1 MSCDRK
7 IDQVCP
13 HLVLNES
20 LFVGSDRQT
29 IVPLRPVAAVSSI
42 RVFLNNEIE
51 VPSEGVGLSAQSRGT
66 EEGLI
71 DITTGVNDIFRLSI
85 NQKEDQVVVLPPLF
99 GVSMPQ
105 VVVLLNLGFNDEIVF
120 SIVNN
125 KVFFQTTRTGLS
137 ESVFIPD
144 TSTLAAALGFQTNR
158 EYRGRTN
165 IPGWTVV
172 GDPNTLEDR
181 PTKLIVFDEP
191 LDSGSSFVEISY
203 VTVREECRRCGGS
216 GVENDWR
223 YDLAGEAICVR
234 DEPLLIQELT
244 KDFFSVSGSNPFHS
258 WYGTELIEM
267 VGKKLSSGGF
277 AQNFVVS
284 DLYTAFS
291 RWKSV
296 KTQQEERAGQFVS
309 DEEHPQRLLS
319 VDLEQSTVDPTVL
332 FVNVT
337 VMNRSNKQIQLSRGL
352 RLPLPI
358 DLLGTTTQAAQART
372 ARIA

>member
-29 IVPLRPVAAVSSI
+29 IVPERPVAAVSSI
-42 RVFLNNEIE
+42 RVFLNAEIE
-51 VPSEGVGLSAQSRGT
+51 VPFDGVGLSAQSRGT
-66 EEGLI
+66 VEGLI
-71 DITTGVNDIFRLSI
+71 NIRTGVNDTFRLSI

-125 KVFFQTTRTGLS
+125 KVFFQTTLTGLS

-144 TSTLAAALGFQTNR
+144 TSTLATALGIQTNR

-181 PTKLIVFDEP
+181 PTRLIVFNEP
-191 LDSGSSFVEISY
+191 LAGGSEFVEISY
-203 VTVREECRRCGGS
+203 TTIREECRRCGGS

-223 YDLAGEAICVR
+223 YDLAGEALCVR
-234 DEPLLIQELT
+234 DEQLLIQELT
-244 KDFFSVSGSNPFHS
+244 KDFFSVAGSNPFHS
-258 WYGTELIEM
+258 WYGTDLIEM

-277 AQNFVVS
+277 TQNFVVA
-284 DLYTAFS
+284 DLYTAFG

-296 KTQQEERAGQFVS
+296 KTQQEERVGQFVS
-309 DEEHPQRLLS
+309 DEEHPQRLIS
-319 VDLEQSTVDPTVL
+319 VDLEQSTKDPTVL
-332 FVNVT
+332 FVNIT
-337 VMNRSNKQIQLSRGL
+337 VMNRSSKQIQLSRGL

-358 DLLGTTTQAAQART
+358 DLLGTSTQTAQART
-372 ARIA
+372 AGI

>member
-13 HLVLNES
+13 HLVLNEA
-20 LFVGSDRQT
+20 LYVAADRQT
-29 IVPLRPVAAVSSI
+29 IQPLRPVAAVSSV

-66 EEGLI
+66 VEGLI
-71 DITTGVNDIFRLSI
+71 DITTGVNDTFRLSI

-99 GVSMPQ
+99 GVSMVQ
-105 VVVLLNLGFNDEIVF
+105 VVVLLNRGFNDEITF
-120 SIVNN
+120 SVVDN
-125 KVFFQTTRTGLS
+125 KVFFQTTRTGLA

-144 TSTLAAALGFQTNR
+144 TSTLATALGIQTNR

-165 IPGWTVV
+165 IPGWTVI
-172 GDPNTLEDR
+172 GDPTTLEDR
-181 PTKLIVFDEP
+181 PMKLIVFDEP
-191 LDSGSSFVEISY
+191 LAGGSEFVEICY
-203 VTVREECRRCGGS
+203 ATIREECRRCGGA

-223 YDLAGEAICVR
+223 YDGVGEAVCVR

-244 KDFFSVSGSNPFHS
+244 KDFFSVAGSNPFHS
-258 WYGTELIEM
+258 WYGTELVEM

-284 DLYTAFS
+284 DVYTAFG

-296 KTQQEERAGQFVS
+296 KTQQEERVGQFVS

-319 VDLEQSTVDPTVL
+319 VDLEQSTQDPTVV

-352 RLPLPI
+352 RLPLPL
-358 DLLGTTTQAAQART
+358 DLLGTSTQTAQART
-372 ARIA
+372 AGI